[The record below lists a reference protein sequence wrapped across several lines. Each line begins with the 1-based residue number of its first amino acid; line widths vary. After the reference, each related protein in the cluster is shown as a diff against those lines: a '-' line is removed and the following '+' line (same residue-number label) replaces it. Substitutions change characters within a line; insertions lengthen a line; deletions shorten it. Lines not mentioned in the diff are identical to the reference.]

1 MKYPKL
7 FYEDTGMYTDW
18 DQLKH
23 LPPIDTLIDI
33 GVAPEGTPELYELFN
48 DANLILIDP
57 LYESEKYAKENL
69 TQRGYKFF
77 ETAVGSENK
86 KMKMNIFSE
95 TGLSSLLETSKI
107 NFTDEPIEK
116 RLVDVTTLDE
126 LLRNEKGLGNLGI
139 KLDTEGYELEAIKGA
154 GEILKKTKFVLSET
168 RHNHESLMNVYKLHE
183 FVNEMH
189 KNDFILTKIITAKP
203 FIADLVFQPLWEAD
217 QFN

>member
-1 MKYPKL
+1 
-7 FYEDTGMYTDW
+7 MYIDL

-33 GVAPEGTPELYELFN
+33 GVAPHGTPELYELFN

-57 LYESEKYAKENL
+57 LYESEKYAKEHL
-69 TQRGYKFF
+69 AQRGYKFF

-116 RLVDVTTLDE
+116 RSVDVTTLDE
-126 LLRNEKGLGNLGI
+126 LLGNEKGLGNLGI

-168 RHNHESLMNVYKLHE
+168 RHNHESLVNVYKLHE

-189 KNDFILTKIITAKP
+189 RNNFILTKIITAKP
-203 FIADLVFQPLWEAD
+203 FIADLVFQPLCEVD
-217 QFN
+217 QIN

>member
-1 MKYPKL
+1 MQKK
-7 FYEDTGMYTDW
+7 
-18 DQLKH
+18 
-23 LPPIDTLIDI
+23 I
-33 GVAPEGTPELYELFN
+33 N
-48 DANLILIDP
+48 
-57 LYESEKYAKENL
+57 S
-69 TQRGYKFF
+69 RGYKFY

-116 RLVDVTTLDE
+116 DQLMSLHWMNCLEMR
-126 LLRNEKGLGNLGI
+126 KGLGNLGI

-168 RHNHESLMNVYKLHE
+168 RHNHESLVNVYKLHE

-189 KNDFILTKIITAKP
+189 KNNFILTKIITAKP
-203 FIADLVFQPLWEAD
+203 FIADLVFNLCVK
-217 QFN
+217 